1 MKNFEFINWS
11 WILFDGFYE
20 SNLFNSDTEYYINEN
35 LQDSE
40 HPEVYEVEWDSYKEE
55 CGKMHA
61 DVLHETC
68 VNTDGVIQNID
79 YKGISS
85 PQYYNYETDKLLLSI
100 DFDDNKLLEYIKDNK
115 DDFNYYL
122 HKSFTSYDGFISF
135 VENNYNSFMD
145 KFNNNEDVQLSLQVM
160 LEYYMLRCIFE
171 TTLEKA
177 TDNKNGIHP
186 TDTDYK
192 QKVYE
197 LNQEILYNNL
207 KVVESIS

>member
-20 SNLFNSDTEYYINEN
+20 SNLFNSDTEYYINESM
-35 LQDSE
+35 QDEE
-40 HPEVYEVEWDSYKEE
+40 HPETYEVEWDSYTEE

-61 DVLHETC
+61 EVLHETC
-68 VNTDGVIQNID
+68 VNTDNIIQNIN

-85 PQYYNYETDKLLLSI
+85 PRYYNYETDKLLLSI
-100 DFDDNKLLEYIKDNK
+100 DFDEKELLGYVQYYK
-115 DDFNYYL
+115 DDFDYYL
-122 HKSFTSYDGFISF
+122 HENFTSYDGFISF
-135 VENNYNSFMD
+135 VENNYYDFM
-145 KFNNNEDVQLSLQVM
+145 KKYENNEDTQLSLQVM
-160 LEYYMLRCIFE
+160 LEYYMLRCIFD
-171 TTLEKA
+171 TTLREVNEK
-177 TDNKNGIHP
+177 NMHP